1 MISQRVGGSVA
12 AVLATGQGHR
22 EQASVVA
29 LLALAGQERRRVS
42 VGLRD
47 VDFSLD
53 DGVMR
58 GSPRHCQSRLGE
70 GRC

>member
-1 MISQRVGGSVA
+1 M
-12 AVLATGQGHR
+12 VLATGQGHR

-29 LLALAGQERRRVS
+29 LLALAGRGRRHVS
-42 VGLRD
+42 DGLRD

-58 GSPRHCQSRLGE
+58 GSQRHCQQRLGE
-70 GRC
+70 GRR